1 MGVEEDLED
10 VEGEIEGRAG
20 RTGAVGRRGYW
31 GTSPSRR
38 PSSEVAV
45 FFSSFFR
52 PSGPTQ
58 PRTLTRTTLPR
69 CLIEF
74 WEGGG
79 EGTGAGVETES
90 ATRPSPP
97 PPPWHL
103 PDGFLGAFVFRHLQ
117 RSWSGFA
124 PH

>member
-1 MGVEEDLED
+1 MGGTERKGGGV
-10 VEGEIEGRAG
+10 GFGG
-20 RTGAVGRRGYW
+20 CGGA
-31 GTSPSRR
+31 
-38 PSSEVAV
+38 EVAADRSGGPPWV
-45 FFSSFFR
+45 LGNVAFASTFKRGGFFFYSFFR

-90 ATRPSPP
+90 ATRPSLPP
-97 PPPWHL
+97 PLASP
-103 PDGFLGAFVFRHLQ
+103 
-117 RSWSGFA
+117 
-124 PH
+124 